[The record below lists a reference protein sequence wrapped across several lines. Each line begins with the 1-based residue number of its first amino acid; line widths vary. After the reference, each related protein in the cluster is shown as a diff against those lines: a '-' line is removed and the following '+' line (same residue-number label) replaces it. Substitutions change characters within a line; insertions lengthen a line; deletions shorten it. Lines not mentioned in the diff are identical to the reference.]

1 MSKRL
6 TTEEFIERAE
16 RVHGKKYDYSKSEY
30 KNTHQKVCITCP
42 VHGEFWMRAHDHM
55 EKCGCPKCAGR
66 YMDTE
71 YFIEKSNKIHDGKYS
86 YEKTKYIR
94 AKEKV
99 IITCPMHGDFL
110 QTPDA
115 HLSGQG
121 CPICK
126 KDNISSAFKH
136 TNEEFISKARNIHGD
151 KYDYS
156 KVSYIN
162 NRTKVCIICPTHG
175 EFWQKPSDH
184 LKGNGCQECGIA
196 TIKKKLSLSV
206 EDFIKRANSTHEGKY
221 DYSKVKYTNNSTKV
235 CIICPKHGEFW
246 QIPNSHLQG
255 QGCPKCS
262 ESLGEKKIDFILNK
276 YAIEYERQYKI
287 ITDLKLFGK
296 QGCFIVDFYLPKENL
311 IIEYNGIQHYEEVKY
326 FHKKDNSFEKQKARD
341 RKLKKWCEDNNIKL
355 LVIKYTQKERIE
367 EILKQ
372 HINLDKY
379 EKNYTQKTKNE

>member
-1 MSKRL
+1 MNKRL

-30 KNTHQKVCITCP
+30 KTTHQKVCITCP
-42 VHGEFWMRAHDHM
+42 VHGDFWMSAHDHM

-162 NRTKVCIICPTHG
+162 NRTKVCIICP
-175 EFWQKPSDH
+175 
-184 LKGNGCQECGIA
+184 
-196 TIKKKLSLSV
+196 
-206 EDFIKRANSTHEGKY
+206 
-221 DYSKVKYTNNSTKV
+221 
-235 CIICPKHGEFW
+235 KHGEFW

-326 FHKKDNSFEKQKARD
+326 FHKKDNSFEKQKNRD
-341 RKLKKWCEDNNIKL
+341 RKLKKWCKDNGVKL
-355 LVIKYTQKERIE
+355 LTIKYTEKDKIE

-372 HINLDKY
+372 YINFNNY
-379 EKNYTQKTKNE
+379 ERD